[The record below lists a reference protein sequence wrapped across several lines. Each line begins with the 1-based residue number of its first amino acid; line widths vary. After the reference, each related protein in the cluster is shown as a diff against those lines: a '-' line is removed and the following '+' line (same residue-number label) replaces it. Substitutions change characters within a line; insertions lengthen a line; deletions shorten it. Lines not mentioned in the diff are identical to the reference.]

1 MIPSL
6 GLVNRVYPLVKWAS
20 LPWNEEETKP
30 SMSCKTSS
38 TCRVAQL
45 NVKLSL
51 KIELLLM
58 QVKEISQTLNDHET
72 QVEHLNGQPLK
83 LVLLFS
89 DLQLL
94 VAGRVAAGWIT
105 QTHHHLNLINSDH
118 VGFGPDRQTT
128 AAVGI
133 LKCVRC
139 EENHDYNRI
148 SKVASEIGKRK
159 VFWTNPFKDTI
170 CFAASSFYYLVEKMQ
185 MDLHEPPMSQVN
197 WTSS

>member
-1 MIPSL
+1 
-6 GLVNRVYPLVKWAS
+6 
-20 LPWNEEETKP
+20 
-30 SMSCKTSS
+30 MSCKTSS

-94 VAGRVAAGWIT
+94 VAGRVAAG
-105 QTHHHLNLINSDH
+105 
-118 VGFGPDRQTT
+118 
-128 AAVGI
+128 
-133 LKCVRC
+133 
-139 EENHDYNRI
+139 
-148 SKVASEIGKRK
+148 
-159 VFWTNPFKDTI
+159 
-170 CFAASSFYYLVEKMQ
+170 
-185 MDLHEPPMSQVN
+185 
-197 WTSS
+197 